1 MKRHTVAAGAVLL
14 LLGSL
19 GNARAYD
26 LVQLFETHYAGD
38 VAPGV
43 PESDTFLT
51 TDLRQSDDSVNLD
64 GAARR
69 GVVAWLPCAPAT
81 LSGPGGQAPLPGT
94 SNPDMG
100 FPMPMAFACARP
112 PSSAPFYRL
121 YKGWPETEHL
131 YTADVAEA
139 TAAIASGYAFE
150 RVEGYIF
157 TSPPPGSTAL
167 HRLSICVAG
176 TDGCNRE
183 RRYTISANAKDA
195 LLAAGWIDEGIAG
208 YVYDGYVNETVL
220 AKFDGRYNGIAVT
233 NAAPTTIPMQNV
245 VPPKSREALKGTERN
260 PLYGYGQSN
269 STPRPANAA
278 KMRAKFSFYT
288 GDLFGP
294 SSNVSHIPIVL
305 YGHAQG
311 ASDGISAGPVD
322 GIGIFFA
329 KANVG
334 FAARANC
341 PLDTTQGGQIWV
353 ELYGR
358 DSRIECETQLRNP
371 LLPYTWYDVVL
382 TVDDEAVLDLE
393 VRFGLFGGFG
403 PRLPFKP
410 GLAHPPVS
418 YASRYPCPLD
428 PDSALL
434 TPENAYCA
442 NPYAQDRVPNRRTGY
457 LVIPVFLASAAPANG
472 GAIRGFT
479 IQWLDARNN
488 VLSSM

>member
-1 MKRHTVAAGAVLL
+1 MKPRSIAAVAALLFGSPGAH
-14 LLGSL
+14 
-19 GNARAYD
+19 AYD
-26 LVQLFETHYAGD
+26 LVQLIETHYAGET
-38 VAPGV
+38 APGV

-51 TDLRQSDDSVNLD
+51 TDLKQSDDSANID
-64 GAARR
+64 GAVRR
-69 GVVAWLPCAPAT
+69 GVVGWLPCAPPD
-81 LSGPGGQAPLPGT
+81 LPGPGGQPPLPGT

-100 FPMPMAFACARP
+100 FPMPMAFACAQP
-112 PSSAPFYRL
+112 PSSLPFYRL
-121 YKGWPETEHL
+121 YKGAPETEHF
-131 YTADVAEA
+131 YTASAVEA
-139 TAAIASGYAFE
+139 NAAIASGYVFE

-157 TSPPPGSTAL
+157 KQPPPGATAL
-167 HRLSICVAG
+167 YRLSDCRSTG
-176 TDGCNRE
+176 RDCNRE
-183 RRYTISANAKDA
+183 HRYTISIAAKDA
-195 LLAAGWIDEGIAG
+195 LVDAGWTYDGIAG
-208 YVYDGYVNETVL
+208 YVFDGYVNDTVQ
-220 AKFDGRYNGIAVT
+220 ARFDGRYNGIAVT
-233 NAAPTTIPMQNV
+233 DAAPTTIPIQNV
-245 VPPKSREALKGTERN
+245 RPPKSREALKGTERD
-260 PLYGYGQSN
+260 PLYGYLQSN
-269 STPRPANAA
+269 ATPRPANAA

-288 GDLFGP
+288 GDLFDDE
-294 SSNVSHIPIVL
+294 SNVSHIPIVL

-341 PLDTTQGGQIWV
+341 PPDTSEGGQIWV

-358 DSRIECETQLRNP
+358 DARIECETQLRNP

-382 TVDDEAVLDLE
+382 TVDDAAVLDLE
-393 VRFGLFGGFG
+393 VRFTLFGGFG

-428 PDSALL
+428 PQSAAL

-442 NPYAQDRVPNRRTGY
+442 NPFAQDRVPNHRTGY
-457 LVIPVFLASAAPANG
+457 LVIPVFLASAAPASG

-479 IQWLDARNN
+479 IQWLDANGN
-488 VLSSM
+488 VLTSL